1 MKKVLLVSVLLGGL
15 MVGCSQAEKPK
26 EQFNIVCLS
35 NDDCTVEYIKHG
47 EVIDYEMSFNERL
60 YFNYPDEGRI
70 VINYYNMNSCWVKAK
85 IYSNNEIVSTDLTIS
100 VNANEIILK

>member
-1 MKKVLLVSVLLGGL
+1 MKKALLVSILLGGL

-26 EQFNIVCLS
+26 EQFSVLCLS
-35 NDDCTVEYIKHG
+35 NEGCEFDYIKHG
-47 EVIDYEMSFNERL
+47 EVIEYQTTFNERI

-70 VINYYNMNSCWVKAK
+70 VINYFNMNLDWVKAK

-100 VNANEIILK
+100 VNANEIMLK